1 MWVQVETP
9 VLQSVAGGADADPFV
24 TYHNSLDRSFTLRIS
39 TELHL
44 KRLIVGGFERVFEI
58 GRIFR
63 NEGISTRH
71 NPEFTS
77 IELYQAYADYTDMMR
92 LTEELVKACV
102 QEIHGGLK
110 VTYGDREIDFS
121 VPFKRVSMA
130 DVIRDVCQ
138 IDLASFSSLSAAKQ
152 AVKGQLQSIPGYS
165 ESKIEMAATMGHLM
179 NEVFETAVE
188 DQLWQPTIVM
198 DYPVEVS
205 PLAKMHR
212 TKPGLTERFELF
224 IAGRELANSFTEL
237 TDPLDQR
244 QRFEEQSEQKRKKM
258 SEEDAADPSTCQV
271 DYIRRRSLRD
281 SWFRWTMIS

>member
-1 MWVQVETP
+1 METP
-9 VLQSVAGGADADPFV
+9 VLQTVAGGADADPFV

-44 KRLIVGGFERVFEI
+44 KRLIVGGFERLFEI

-102 QEIHGGLK
+102 QEVHGELK
-110 VTYGDREIDFS
+110 LTYGEREIDFS
-121 VPFKRVSMA
+121 FPFKCVSMA
-130 DVIRDVCQ
+130 DVIKDVCQ
-138 IDLASFSSLSAAKQ
+138 IDFSSFSSLHAAKQ
-152 AVKGQLQSIPGYS
+152 AVKERLRSSPGYA
-165 ESKIEMAATMGHLM
+165 EYKIEMAATMGHLM
-179 NEVFETAVE
+179 NEVFEMAVQ

-244 QRFEEQSEQKRKKM
+244 QRFEKQSEQKRQKT
-258 SEEDAADPSTCQV
+258 SEKDVADPSTCQV
-271 DYIRRRSLRD
+271 YQTRCPRRHTL
-281 SWFRWTMIS
+281 

>member
-1 MWVQVETP
+1 METP
-9 VLQSVAGGADADPFV
+9 VLQTVAGGADADPFV

-44 KRLIVGGFERVFEI
+44 KRLIVGGFERLFEI

-102 QEIHGGLK
+102 QEIHGELK
-110 VTYGDREIDFS
+110 LTYGEREIDFS
-121 VPFKRVSMA
+121 IPFKCVSMA
-130 DVIRDVCQ
+130 DVIKDVCQ
-138 IDLASFSSLSAAKQ
+138 IDFSSFSSLHAAKQ
-152 AVKGQLQSIPGYS
+152 AVKERLRSSPGYA
-165 ESKIEMAATMGHLM
+165 EYKIEMAATMGHLM

-198 DYPVEVS
+198 DYPLEVS

-244 QRFEEQSEQKRKKM
+244 QRFEKQSEQKRQKA
-258 SEEDAADPSTCQV
+258 SEKDVADLSACQV
-271 DYIRRRSLRD
+271 YQTRCPRRHTL
-281 SWFRWTMIS
+281 